1 MANADGSPETA
12 ELKVPQ
18 TTYAFHTDD
27 ITELKLYLKIM
38 FISYRDQ
45 TLTCERLTSENLA
58 FRKRNDYLEKKLVM
72 FHQTQKER
80 DYAFY
85 VRDELLKLNKSLKTE
100 LEKKRLSKLG
110 LTLAE
115 QLRIY

>member
-1 MANADGSPETA
+1 MNYALMANADSSPETA

-27 ITELKLYLKIM
+27 NTELRLYLKTM

-45 TLTCERLTSENLA
+45 TLTCERLTYENLA
-58 FRKRNDYLEKKLVM
+58 FKKRNDYFEKELVM

-80 DYAFY
+80 DDAFY
-85 VRDELLKLNKSLKTE
+85 VRVKC
-100 LEKKRLSKLG
+100 
-110 LTLAE
+110 
-115 QLRIY
+115 